1 MNETETMDKTKRA
14 LWAILTSTTLWILL
28 GIALPAS
35 VLMSC
40 GGDNIQDV
48 RRPVIVTNPSAVVF
62 SAVNI
67 GQTDT
72 ALVDIVN
79 EGDSTLVIEAY
90 ELIGPQG
97 TFVVEGLDDLPVSIE
112 PQDTYTFTTIY
123 TPQTTN
129 RAEGSIVLTHNGTGD
144 GTISLATQELRGRVF
159 VNPNP
164 IDFGRVP
171 EGEIAQE
178 QVQIQNIGT
187 SELTISNLT
196 VISPSGEFAVP
207 AEALQQVQGYELGA
221 AGEEGDTFT
230 FELEYAPETA
240 GYDDGVLVVRSN
252 DPSNPEFRVPI
263 QANGAEPC
271 IRVSHEEGYNFGQRL
286 ILRTHEEVFTVTN
299 CSSAANGETLVVDSI
314 GFTDE
319 LFASSPAFGLDALP
333 AFPLDLDPQ
342 ETATFVVVYSPEVE
356 DQTDRALLRVVSND
370 EIKTPL
376 DIEITGIGSDNQCP
390 TAVATCTVRDS
401 GAPPSSELSVLPLD
415 ILDCTAS
422 ASSDPDDDGSIVE
435 YIWEVLERPD
445 GSTATFDDAG
455 AVDTAFF
462 VDLAGRYVFQLNLVD
477 DKGAEACEPAR
488 VTVVSTPDEDIH
500 VQLVWHTPADVDETD
515 TGFGAGT
522 DIDLHLLHPNGC
534 WEERPW
540 DCHWRETEPN
550 WGDTARTDDDP
561 SLDIDDTDGAGPENI
576 NLNNPEDGIIYRV
589 GVHYYNDHGYGT
601 SVATLRLYLYGTVVF
616 EQEKELTARGQFWDV
631 AGIAWP
637 SGEITV
643 IDATYP
649 DVPTCR

>member
-1 MNETETMDKTKRA
+1 MKMQRLNAPVLLA
-14 LWAILTSTTLWILL
+14 LAS
-28 GIALPAS
+28 ALAFT
-35 VLMSC
+35 VAAC
-40 GGDNIQDV
+40 GSDNIQDV
-48 RRPVIVTNPSAVVF
+48 ERAAIVLNPSAVVF

-79 EGDSTLVIEAY
+79 EGDSTLRITGF
-90 ELIGPQG
+90 ELNGPQG
-97 TFVVEGLDDLPVSIE
+97 SFSVDGLDTFPLDIE
-112 PQDTYTFTTIY
+112 PQDIYTFTAYY

-129 RAEGSIVLTHNGTGD
+129 RAEGSIVFEHNGTGN
-144 GTISLATQELRGRVF
+144 GTVQLTTQELQGRVF

-164 IDFGRVP
+164 INFGRVP

-187 SELTISNLT
+187 SSLTLSNLT
-196 VISPSGEFAVP
+196 VISPSGEFSVP
-207 AEALQQVQGYELGA
+207 AEALQQTQGLELAA

-230 FELEYAPETA
+230 FNLEYAPTTS

-252 DPSNPEFRVPI
+252 DPNNPEFRVPI

-271 IRVSHEEGYNFGQRL
+271 INVSHEAGYNFGQRL
-286 ILRTHEEVFTVTN
+286 ILRTHEEVFTITN
-299 CSSAANGETLVVDSI
+299 CSSAANGETLVVDSLA
-314 GFTDE
+314 FTDE
-319 LFASSPAFGLDALP
+319 VFESSPAFALDALP
-333 AFPLDLDPQ
+333 TFPLELDPQ
-342 ETATFVVVYSPEVE
+342 ETATFVVAYSPEVE

-370 EIKTPL
+370 EIKSPL

-390 TAVATCTVRDS
+390 NAVATCVVRDS
-401 GAPPSSELSVLPLD
+401 GAPPSTELSVLPLD
-415 ILDCTAS
+415 ILDCTAA

-435 YIWEVLERPD
+435 YIWEVVERPD
-445 GSTATFDDAG
+445 GSTATFDDPG
-455 AVDTAFF
+455 AVNNSFF
-462 VDLAGRYVFQLNLVD
+462 VDLAGRYVFRLNLID
-477 DKGAEACEPAR
+477 DKGAEACTPAL

-500 VQLVWHTPADVDETD
+500 VQLVWHTPADADETD
-515 TGFGAGT
+515 TGFGAGS
-522 DIDLHLLHPNGC
+522 DIDLHLVHPNGC
-534 WEERPW
+534 WDDNQW

-550 WGDTARTDDDP
+550 WGDTSRADDDP

-576 NLNNPEDGIIYRV
+576 NLNNPEDGVIYRV

-601 SVATLRLYLYGTVVF
+601 SFATVRLYLFGTVVF
-616 EQEKELTARGQFWDV
+616 EQEKEMPSRDFFWDV
-631 AGIAWP
+631 AGISWP